1 MDITAKERELL
12 RRIADNPYS
21 GGSYER
27 AALLWKVCS
36 DQADRDVLDSLCR
49 KGLAEKGFG
58 ATVAG
63 DRYDGCWL
71 TALGKAEV

>member
-1 MDITAKERELL
+1 MEITPEEKEML

-27 AALLWKVCS
+27 ATLLWKACRNE
-36 DQADRDVLDSLCR
+36 AEKAVLDSLCR
-49 KGLAEKGFG
+49 KGLAETGFG

-63 DRYDGCWL
+63 DRYNGCWL
-71 TALGKAEV
+71 TPKGKAEV